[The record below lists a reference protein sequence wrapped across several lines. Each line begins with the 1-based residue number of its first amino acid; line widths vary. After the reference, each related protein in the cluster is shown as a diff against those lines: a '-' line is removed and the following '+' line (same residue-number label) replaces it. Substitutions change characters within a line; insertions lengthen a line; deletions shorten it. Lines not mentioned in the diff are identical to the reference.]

1 MEVRGNPHFR
11 NILFLRVYPR
21 HMTAIARRLLLV
33 EDEALMSTLL
43 SSSLRAKGFDV
54 MSVPNAAV
62 ARKAVDTFDP
72 DIMLIDVFLG
82 TGPSGIQLAN
92 AVSKTNPDIGLL
104 LLTKF
109 KDSLSSAQDLGEL
122 PPNTGFLR
130 KDLVV
135 DTDHLVAAIES
146 VLADNSQE
154 ARQQLPLSGG
164 VGDLNQKQHQVLR
177 LLAEG
182 LTNAEIANRT
192 ELSVKS
198 VERYLAQI
206 FDILGISSNNG
217 VNQRVEAARRYYL
230 TAGIPEK

>member
-1 MEVRGNPHFR
+1 
-11 NILFLRVYPR
+11 
-21 HMTAIARRLLLV
+21 MTDIQRRLLLV
-33 EDEALMSTLL
+33 EDEALMSALL
-43 SSSLRAKGFDV
+43 TSSLKAAGFDV
-54 MSVPNAAV
+54 MSAIDAAS
-62 ARKAVDTFDP
+62 ARKAVESFDP

-82 TGPSGIQLAN
+82 SGPSGIQLAN
-92 AVSKTNPDIGLL
+92 AVAKTNPGIGLL

-135 DTDHLVAAIES
+135 DTDHLLAAIES
-146 VLADNSQE
+146 VLADRAQE
-154 ARQQLPLSGG
+154 ARQELPLSGG
-164 VGDLNQKQHQVLR
+164 VGDLNTKQHQVLR

-206 FDILGISSNNG
+206 FEMLGIKAENG

-230 TAGIPEK
+230 TAGIPER

>member
-1 MEVRGNPHFR
+1 MS
-11 NILFLRVYPR
+11 
-21 HMTAIARRLLLV
+21 ALL
-33 EDEALMSTLL
+33 A
-43 SSSLRAKGFDV
+43 SSLKTAGFEV
-54 MSVPNAAV
+54 MQVSNAAE
-62 ARKAVDTFDP
+62 ARKAMEGFDP

-82 TGPSGIQLAN
+82 AGPSGIQLAN
-92 AVSKTNPDIGLL
+92 AVAKTNPGIGLM

-135 DTDHLVAAIES
+135 DTEHLISAIEA
-146 VLADNSQE
+146 VLADRATE
-154 ARQQLPLSGG
+154 ARQELPLSGG

-182 LTNAEIANRT
+182 LTNAEIANRS

-206 FDILGISSNNG
+206 FDALGISSENG

-230 TAGIPEK
+230 TAGIPER

>member
-1 MEVRGNPHFR
+1 
-11 NILFLRVYPR
+11 
-21 HMTAIARRLLLV
+21 MTAIARRLLLV

-92 AVSKTNPDIGLL
+92 AVAKTNPDIGLL

-135 DTDHLVAAIES
+135 DTDHLIAAIES

-154 ARQQLPLSGG
+154 ARQELPLTGG
-164 VGDLNQKQHQVLR
+164 IGDLNQRQHQVLR

-206 FDILGISSNNG
+206 FDILGISSTNG